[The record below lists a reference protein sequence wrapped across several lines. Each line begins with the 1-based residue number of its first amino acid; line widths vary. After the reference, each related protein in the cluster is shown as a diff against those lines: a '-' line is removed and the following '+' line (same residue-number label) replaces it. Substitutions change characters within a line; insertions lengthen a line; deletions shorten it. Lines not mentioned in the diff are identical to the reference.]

1 MNKKFSTL
9 VAGLALCTAFTA
21 NAKVENGKVYQ
32 LTNEDGKYLSVTESY
47 TKTDSLILADA
58 PTADIKNTDYQK
70 SLWKVTYRFVSLANT
85 WAYTLTNSATGR
97 VLTLDKQAEWNF
109 KNEGA
114 FIAPE
119 NVTAVTLSAQLDN
132 KTVVSII
139 AKDDVEAERTDI
151 VTLEKGTAVSAS
163 AINFTVAA
171 PAKIN
176 MTADLLNNKY
186 GSPFALTFDKNLDG
200 NPLAGKELFATDID
214 GLDGYVTLQD
224 RTTGKYLVVDSTS
237 WSSNLS
243 SEKFWK
249 LTVDAQPKDEAAA
262 ADKATGV
269 TDGTILENG
278 RAKELYAFKV
288 VLDPSDNS
296 KMILYPYATPVYK
309 GANDT
314 EKKSKMCY
322 DMEVA
327 ANGEM
332 IAFGNFAGTEKLT
345 IWTKDAAKC
354 TFAEVKLPTTLDP
367 EYTYFVKDMNNA
379 KSDEDHS
386 ANKNKGKYYVF
397 SFCENGTVHAG
408 AVTEVPT
415 ALWYLTETNNLA
427 NMWNTN
433 STRGGAIIRVID
445 DAKAIY
451 SFGTDT
457 VQLVKGPKVEDAQE
471 LAYKKVSKEDLVNG
485 ALSFR
490 LKSDLLENLY
500 VTVKDGKLYV
510 AAGELASAYRFKVEE
525 VELDEA
531 NSTVAESNGVKV
543 YKYNVTD
550 RLGKATLCS
559 KNENGT
565 DYYLMGEPD
574 VENSV
579 YPVTLSFLSTGVE
592 NEYKLVS
599 YSEYTEEYGYYGFAI
614 SALAGSGMLYT
625 ASWCNT
631 ENTTFE
637 FAKKDA
643 PTYATLNIGH
653 VQITSYTEDDNK
665 MIASQKDGFA
675 VLKAEGQ
682 SILKSDVYTHDS
694 LTLWLDTACLTFEET
709 MPLYYLS
716 TNAFAEEGVK
726 TRNYLMNTLDSAEV
740 KGYAYEAAGAEAVRA
755 AFIAGSV
762 CGIDSIAIKGDT
774 INAMNLNPAAVAFEV
789 AAEYSDEAYKILSV
803 QEYLNPAYDEEAAEE
818 QGEEYDVEKY
828 LPRNAYLAHLN
839 NVVYW
844 TTDPEQAEVFKVMTT
859 STPTSNDKIAA
870 ESAISV
876 IANDGTVT
884 IQGAAGK
891 SVVISNILGKVVAE
905 TVLSFDNATIA
916 VPAGIVAVAV
926 EGEAAVK
933 VVVK

>member
-109 KNEGA
+109 KNGGA

-269 TDGTILENG
+269 TAGTILENG

-386 ANKNKGKYYVF
+386 ANKYKGQYFVY
-397 SFCENGTVHAG
+397 SFCGEGTVYAKT
-408 AVTEVPT
+408 VTEVPT
-415 ALWYLTETNNLA
+415 ALWYLTETNTLA
-427 NMWNTN
+427 NMWNIN
-433 STRGGAIIRVID
+433 SPIGGATIRVID

-500 VTVKDGKLYV
+500 VTVKEGKLYV

-525 VELDEA
+525 VELEEESSIVP
-531 NSTVAESNGVKV
+531 NSKDVKV
-543 YKYNVTD
+543 YKYKVTD
-550 RLGKATLCS
+550 RLGKATLT
-559 KNENGT
+559 T
-565 DYYLMGEPD
+565 DEKGDLIMK
-574 VENSV
+574 ENSNS
-579 YPVTLSFLSTGVE
+579 YIELSFLSTGVE

-599 YSEYTEEYGYYGFAI
+599 WSGYNEEWGYYGSAI
-614 SALAGSGMLYT
+614 TALAGSGILST
-625 ASWCNT
+625 VDWCNT

-905 TVLSFDNATIA
+905 TVLSSDNATIA

>member
-109 KNEGA
+109 KNGGA

-119 NVTAVTLSAQLDN
+119 NVTDVTLSAQLDN

-427 NMWNTN
+427 NMWNAN

-525 VELDEA
+525 VELGEA

-574 VENSV
+574 VENGV

-599 YSEYTEEYGYYGFAI
+599 YSEYTEEYGYYGSAI

-905 TVLSFDNATIA
+905 TVLSSDNATIA

>member
-109 KNEGA
+109 KNGGV

-119 NVTAVTLSAQLDN
+119 NVTDVTLSAQLDN

-269 TDGTILENG
+269 TAGTILENG

-574 VENSV
+574 VENGV

-599 YSEYTEEYGYYGFAI
+599 SSEYTEEYGYYGSAI

-905 TVLSFDNATIA
+905 TVLSSDNATIA